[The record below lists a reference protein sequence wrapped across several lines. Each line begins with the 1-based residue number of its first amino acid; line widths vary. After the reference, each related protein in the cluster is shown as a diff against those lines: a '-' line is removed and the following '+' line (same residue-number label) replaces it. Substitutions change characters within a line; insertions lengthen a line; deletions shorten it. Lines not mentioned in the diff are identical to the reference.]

1 VIVVLLEGALRFI
14 AVNFNIMR
22 DRIHSFL
29 SRMRAPHRGS
39 ERYNFLRGGVGTVE
53 EP

>member
-1 VIVVLLEGALRFI
+1 MIAPYQVAAVI
-14 AVNFNIMR
+14 NIR
-22 DRIHSFL
+22 HDRIHIFL

-39 ERYNFLRGGVGTVE
+39 ERYNFLRRGVGTVE